1 MVAAWVIRSGRYG
14 ERDDW
19 SISTGHSGAGWREVA
34 DLTDA
39 SSRESVLEAVRTAYP
54 DATPATLAT
63 QTGQV
68 WALRGRIQI
77 DDLLVMPMK
86 TTKKIA
92 IGKVIAPYHYLEEE
106 SEPDK
111 RHVVDVEW
119 LRTDLPRSAVKQ
131 DLLYTLGSALSIFAP
146 TKNNAVGRL
155 QSLLAT
161 GTDPGALLKT
171 GPVQQLVDET
181 VVEDPDSDVNT
192 EEVARDRIT
201 TRVNEEFK
209 GHGLA
214 TLVAEVLTAQGFT
227 CTVSPAGPD
236 QGIDIVAGRGPFGI
250 DAPRVVV
257 QVKSGGAVGN
267 AVVNELNGV
276 VNQHGADQGLL
287 VAWDG
292 LTSSGRSAL
301 RNIRLRIALW
311 ESADVVDQLLNVYD
325 RLSDDTRARLP
336 LKRVWMLVD

>member
-1 MVAAWVIRSGRYG
+1 MVAAWAIRSGRYG

-19 SISTGHSGAGWREVA
+19 SISTGHSGGGWREVP
-34 DLTDA
+34 DLSDA
-39 SSRESVLEAVRTAYP
+39 SSREDVLETVRSAFP

-68 WALRGRIQI
+68 WALRGRIQTG
-77 DDLLVMPMK
+77 DLLVMPMK

-92 IGKVIAPYHYLEEE
+92 IGKGIAPYRYLKEE

-111 RHVVDVEW
+111 RHVIDVEW
-119 LRTDLPRSAVKQ
+119 IRTDLPRSAVKQ

-155 QSLLAT
+155 QALLAN

-171 GPVQQLVDET
+171 SPAPQLLDEM

-192 EEVARDRIT
+192 EEVALDRIT

-214 TLVAEVLTAQGFT
+214 TLVADVLTAQGFT
-227 CTVSPAGPD
+227 CTVSPPGPD
-236 QGIDIVAGRGPFGI
+236 QGIDIVAGRGPLGI
-250 DAPRVVV
+250 DSPRVVV

-276 VNQHGADQGLL
+276 QNQHGADQGLL

-292 LTSSGRSAL
+292 LTSSGRNVL
-301 RNIRLRIALW
+301 RNMRLRIALW
-311 ESADVVDQLLNVYD
+311 ESADLVEQLLHVYD